1 MLILGSG
8 GSSLALTLYLH
19 DKAKAGGDVPAHI
32 TVTAVNS
39 RSLDEMR
46 HIHQAIGFAI
56 PVSTAKAVL
65 DQIISHGMVI
75 RGWFGVEYADVSA
88 LSAGTPETTPLQR
101 GVVVVEVLPG
111 GPADNAGLRRGDLLL
126 KLDAEEII
134 DQADLRSHEA
144 ALAPGTTAHLSGLRG
159 GTPFSVEITLM
170 QRPQITASGT

>member
-1 MLILGSG
+1 M
-8 GSSLALTLYLH
+8 
-19 DKAKAGGDVPAHI
+19 
-32 TVTAVNS
+32 
-39 RSLDEMR
+39 
-46 HIHQAIGFAI
+46 
-56 PVSTAKAVL
+56 
-65 DQIISHGMVI
+65 
-75 RGWFGVEYADVSA
+75 
-88 LSAGTPETTPLQR
+88 
-101 GVVVVEVLPG
+101 LPG